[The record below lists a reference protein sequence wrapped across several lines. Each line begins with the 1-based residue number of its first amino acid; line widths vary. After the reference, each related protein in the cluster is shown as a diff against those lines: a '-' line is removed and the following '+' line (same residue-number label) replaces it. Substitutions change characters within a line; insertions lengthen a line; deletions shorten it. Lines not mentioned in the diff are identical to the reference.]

1 MMKNSIPSL
10 SLVIVITAV
19 MEVDL
24 CQKDAFEPVHCLL
37 EMLIENQELLRL

>member
-19 MEVDL
+19 MGVDL
-24 CQKDAFEPVHCLL
+24 CQNDSFEPVHFLL
-37 EMLIENQELLRL
+37 EMLIEKQELLRL